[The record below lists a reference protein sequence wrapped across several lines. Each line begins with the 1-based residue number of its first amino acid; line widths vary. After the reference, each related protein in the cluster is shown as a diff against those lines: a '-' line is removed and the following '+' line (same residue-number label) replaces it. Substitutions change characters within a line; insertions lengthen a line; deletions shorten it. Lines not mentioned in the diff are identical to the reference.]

1 MSINNSNKPIGY
13 NIRQDIK
20 TQVGS
25 NYGERRQ
32 HFTNNHGISEPQVQ
46 RSRDFFKPTEENK
59 TVERFSSN
67 ATFSTERHILPHR
80 HRAVEAGR
88 AHNKARIND
97 DVRLAFLDRIISGPG
112 ENRAPS
118 QLKAPTR
125 PALRL
130 APTLKSPIKST
141 IRSTKA

>member
-1 MSINNSNKPIGY
+1 MAINNFNKPIGY
-13 NIRQDIK
+13 NIQQVK

-32 HFTNNHGISEPQVQ
+32 HSMNSHGISEPQIQ

-59 TVERFSSN
+59 PVERFSSN
-67 ATFSTERHILPHR
+67 ATFSTERHVLPHK
-80 HRAVEAGR
+80 AVETGR
-88 AHNKARIND
+88 AHNKVRIND
-97 DVRLAFLDRIISGPG
+97 DVRLAFLDKIISGPG

-118 QLKAPTR
+118 QLKAPVR
-125 PALRL
+125 PTLRL
-130 APTLKSPIKST
+130 ASTLKSPIKST